1 MPDAGSSSAPDAEAL
16 RSEISELRLKLARL
30 ESILEENTKTS
41 RSKAYTLEEGNKPT
55 EAMETDNQ
63 LLRNEESYSESN
75 IYIMEDEAQI
85 LQQEVRKINNIA
97 YTIESLAIDAEK
109 RVEFLSSEVKKIES
123 IITEQW
129 IQIRQF
135 EQAFVVTK
143 MMTSKVH
150 KRRFSE
156 GAYKWS
162 GKDILL
168 KYVRNVDLH
177 GMFLAGASKF
187 HKAIQYQCSPDVDV
201 PNAFFLGGSIS
212 RSCISLPY
220 KQFKISISSAQQIHY
235 KVPFFLLFKS
245 NHFVEGLK
253 RLKIKLVALL
263 LLISS
268 GGMVQL
274 YLQDAMRSNI
284 YSRGIASEP
293 VTFCLKNYCEDHVV
307 LRRCLANWDYMK
319 HWLWQHA
326 SEQLLRS
333 LGIVEEKQWREWQNR
348 SHMLIARLQ
357 QKRWLFAEVYNLS
370 IKWVAPG

>member
-1 MPDAGSSSAPDAEAL
+1 MPDAGSSPAPDAEAL

-30 ESILEENTKTS
+30 DSSSWEVFWHVGFVMNLERFLWSKQRCFFYFQLIVVIIKYFTIKLTMIYESILEENTKTS

-97 YTIESLAIDAEK
+97 YTIESLAINAEK

-235 KVPFFLLFKS
+235 KVPFFYS
-245 NHFVEGLK
+245 LK
-253 RLKIKLVALL
+253 AITVWLCFSLPEF
-263 LLISS
+263 
-268 GGMVQL
+268 
-274 YLQDAMRSNI
+274 Y
-284 YSRGIASEP
+284 
-293 VTFCLKNYCEDHVV
+293 TFAFI
-307 LRRCLANWDYMK
+307 CLATFI
-319 HWLWQHA
+319 
-326 SEQLLRS
+326 
-333 LGIVEEKQWREWQNR
+333 G
-348 SHMLIARLQ
+348 
-357 QKRWLFAEVYNLS
+357 LF
-370 IKWVAPG
+370 

>member
-1 MPDAGSSSAPDAEAL
+1 MAAAAGAAPLVTAVFLLPLRLLSLSFRFRLPTSPSVAPAHRPAVALLTMAALLTVICATPDAGSSSAPDAEAL

-41 RSKAYTLEEGNKPT
+41 RSKAYTLEEENKLT
-55 EAMETDNQ
+55 EAMENDIQ

-150 KRRFSE
+150 KRRLSE
-156 GAYKWS
+156 SAYKWS

-168 KYVRNVDLH
+168 KYVRSVDLH
-177 GMFLAGASKF
+177 GVFLAGVSHTRTCVSHTYKHCRSFIQVMKRCYHKASQF
-187 HKAIQYQCSPDVDV
+187 HKAIQHQCSPDVDG

-235 KVPFFLLFKS
+235 KVQ
-245 NHFVEGLK
+245 V
-253 RLKIKLVALL
+253 
-263 LLISS
+263 
-268 GGMVQL
+268 
-274 YLQDAMRSNI
+274 YLEEAMRSNR
-284 YSRGIASEP
+284 YSRSLASEP
-293 VTFCLKNYCEDHVV
+293 VTFCLAYLVV
-307 LRRCLANWDYMK
+307 ISP
-319 HWLWQHA
+319 LW
-326 SEQLLRS
+326 
-333 LGIVEEKQWREWQNR
+333 
-348 SHMLIARLQ
+348 IAWFIFSTRFGL
-357 QKRWLFAEVYNLS
+357 KM
-370 IKWVAPG
+370 